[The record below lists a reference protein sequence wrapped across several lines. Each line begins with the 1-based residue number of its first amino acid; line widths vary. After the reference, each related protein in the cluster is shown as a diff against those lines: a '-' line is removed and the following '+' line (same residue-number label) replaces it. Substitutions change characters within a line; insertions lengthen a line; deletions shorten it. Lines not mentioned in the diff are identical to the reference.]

1 MGREGVFSSC
11 TWIASMS
18 ACLTTFVVGDP
29 HEVPVVAWDRLPPS
43 EKSRIREQEV
53 WSRKYEPAD
62 WGRFKAEPESYRST
76 FSIGH
81 CGTFRLSRIADAR
94 GTRFDICEP
103 GLDAF
108 CVSVMAR
115 GASRTTQPGTLK
127 GSPADH
133 TTGLIFPGRPATR
146 LVTSGDSIRLQL
158 WFRVVCCVALL
169 RRCWS
174 NPLTTRWSSCR
185 SIGSRVEDPA

>member
-1 MGREGVFSSC
+1 
-11 TWIASMS
+11 MS
-18 ACLTTFVVGDP
+18 AGLTTFVVGDP

-43 EKSRIREQEV
+43 EKSRIKEQEA

-81 CGTFRLSRIADAR
+81 CGTLRLSRIADAR

-115 GASRTTQPGTLK
+115 GASRTTQPGKLK
-127 GSPADH
+127 ASASAADH

-146 LVTSGDSIRLQL
+146 LVTSDDSIRLQL
-158 WFRVVCCVALL
+158 WVPGDLLHRALEALL
-169 RRCWS
+169 GQ
-174 NPLTTRWSSCR
+174 P
-185 SIGSRVEDPA
+185 VH